1 MTNTN
6 TVERVTAT
14 GRTIQK
20 NAMEAKNEVNVCRY
34 TRANKCNQPFRCGY
48 KHNKRGIKQSI
59 KHRAI
64 WSPCCDKTVV
74 VGNFS
79 WSELICPECGA
90 EVGKYSWLTL

>member
-20 NAMEAKNEVNVCRY
+20 DAFEAKREVRVGRY
-34 TRANKCNQPFRCGY
+34 TRAKKNHIMFKGSY
-48 KHNKRGIKQSI
+48 

-64 WSPCCDKTVV
+64 WSPCCDETVV
-74 VGNFS
+74 VGHFS
-79 WSELICPECGA
+79 WSALICRECGS